1 MKKNPETF
9 HLALILGGARSGK
22 SRYALNLAESLPAPR
37 LFVATCEP
45 RDKEMRA
52 RIDNHQQERGPDWET
67 REACLDLADFLAAP
81 PQGYGVILVDCLTM
95 WLSNLML
102 EEAAN
107 PDAIRAAGE
116 RLAQTF
122 AAARTP
128 TILVSNEVGLGIVPD
143 NPLARAFRDQAGW
156 LHQQVAQVANLV
168 VLVVAGLPLVVK
180 KWPVASGQ

>member
-9 HLALILGGARSGK
+9 HSALVLGGARSGK

-45 RDKEMRA
+45 RDAEMQA
-52 RIDNHQQERGPDWET
+52 RIDNHQQERGPHWET
-67 REACLDLADFLAAP
+67 REACLDLADFLSAP
-81 PQGYGVILVDCLTM
+81 PDGYGVILVDCLTM

-102 EEAAN
+102 KEGATPEG
-107 PDAIRAAGE
+107 IRAECE
-116 RLAQTF
+116 RLAQVL
-122 AAARTP
+122 AMARTP

-168 VLVVAGLPLVVK
+168 VLVVAGLPMVIK
-180 KWPVASGQ
+180 SEQ

>member
-1 MKKNPETF
+1 MPDCIMKKNPETF
-9 HLALILGGARSGK
+9 HLALVLGGARSGK

-45 RDKEMRA
+45 RDEEMRA

-67 REACLDLADFLAAP
+67 REACLDLSDFLAAP
-81 PQGYGVILVDCLTM
+81 PDGYGVILVDCLTM

-102 EEAAN
+102 KEGADPGN
-107 PDAIRAAGE
+107 IRAAGE
-116 RLAQTF
+116 RLAQAL

-156 LHQQVAQVANLV
+156 LHQRMAQAADRV
-168 VLVVAGLPLVVK
+168 VLVVAGLPVVIK
-180 KWPVASGQ
+180 G